1 MPHVILD
8 EEEAWSF
15 MTLISA
21 QVLDQVDLSDD
32 AETAIREWRSGLVE
46 GTDGMVAFAVA
57 LNEALGSVIN
67 EELTRTIR
75 RRDYFRKSS

>member
-21 QVLDQVDLSDD
+21 QVLDQVELSESGE
-32 AETAIREWRSGLVE
+32 AAIREWRSGLVE
-46 GTDGMVAFAVA
+46 GTDGMAAFAVA
-57 LNEALGSVIN
+57 LNEALGSTVD

-75 RRDYFRKSS
+75 RRDYYRKSR